1 MDTDQILLIMG
12 LVLLLFFIFRH
23 AHYTSVYTL
32 TPNPTTTKSTTLIYR
47 TPQVNSIFVTP
58 GHYNAYKSQFYN

>member
-12 LVLLLFFIFRH
+12 LVLLLFFIIRH
-23 AHYTSVYTL
+23 FHYTSVYTL
-32 TPNPTTTKSTTLIYR
+32 TPVTTNVVYR
-47 TPQVNSIFVTP
+47 TPQVNSIFLTP